1 MFSAIRVIESES
13 YIRTAS
19 QFGDPRLMD
28 EIKESFDEILSVNPY
43 YGEPVPGAR
52 TYFIFRTSSFYPRA
66 PSFRVLYRY
75 DPEDDLT
82 AVELLSIEPVNE
94 FPFWG

>member
-1 MFSAIRVIESES
+1 MFSGIRVVESEA
-13 YIRTAS
+13 YIRIAS
-19 QFGDPRLMD
+19 QFGDARLMD
-28 EIKESFDEILSVNPY
+28 EIKESFDLVLSTNPY
-43 YGEPVPGAR
+43 YGDLVPGTR
-52 TYFIFRTSSFYPRA
+52 TLFVFRTSYFLPRA

-82 AVELLSIEPVNE
+82 EVELLSIEPVNE